1 MDKSIALAGIELKG
15 PPLVIRGENVAVC
28 YEGPLLCLALQSAGI
43 FFAQIRGGDAVER
56 GLHGT
61 GGDLEW
67 LKEKSPKGEH
77 QSGYQK
83 KCLHQIAP
91 SGIGQMQCLVRSFK
105 QALPGLLECRCV
117 PGSDDPALEFF
128 F

>member
-1 MDKSIALAGIELKG
+1 MAGIELKG

-28 YEGPLLCLALQSAGI
+28 YEGPLLCLALQRAGI

-56 GLHGT
+56 GLHGA
-61 GGDLEW
+61 GGDFEW

-83 KCLHQIAP
+83 ECLHQIAP
-91 SGIGQMQCLVRSFK
+91 C
-105 QALPGLLECRCV
+105 
-117 PGSDDPALEFF
+117 
-128 F
+128 